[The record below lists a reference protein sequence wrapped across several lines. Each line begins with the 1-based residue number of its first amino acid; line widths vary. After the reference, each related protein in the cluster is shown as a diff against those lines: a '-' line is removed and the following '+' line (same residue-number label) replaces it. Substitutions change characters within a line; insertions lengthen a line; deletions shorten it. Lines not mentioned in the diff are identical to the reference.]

1 MVLLTKLTDDLN
13 IIALLDNEPN
23 DVGGLSA
30 EELKAKFDEG
40 SLLIQKY
47 INEVLIPELAGEN
60 GAANIGITTVPALT
74 GAETVQAALEAIERQ
89 MAEMTQGAV
98 ADNSIITQKLADG
111 AVTDAKLADAAVTA
125 KKLAKGAVESAA
137 IAELAVLTAK
147 LADKAVT
154 AAKLADK
161 AVIRR
166 CIGDNAVGNS
176 QLGEKCVGSSNVDD
190 LAIPARCL
198 AAEAVET
205 AKIKNAAV
213 TSAKLAADAKDII
226 LTNTAVAVGAFT
238 NDTANENFGIK
249 CTIPVASATA
259 AMIPEIVFTDAIVE
273 EIGPSINAQTLDGAI
288 MFRCE
293 SKPKAAIVIPTII
306 LRRLGSTG
314 SAGGGAS
321 SAYETYT
328 GAYEVEPAATA
339 QTLPTKDKL
348 LNDDIGISGVPTSTT
363 TNLGGGKTV
372 NIGG

>member
-1 MVLLTKLTDDLN
+1 MVQLTRLTDDLN

-40 SLLIQKY
+40 NLVIQKY

-74 GAETVQAALEAIERQ
+74 GAETVQAALEAIEQQ

-98 ADNSIITQKLADG
+98 ADGSIT
-111 AVTDAKLADAAVTA
+111 TAKLAELTVTAAKLAKAAVTA
-125 KKLAKGAVESAA
+125 DKLAKNAVESWALA
-137 IAELAVLTAK
+137 DLAVLTAK

-166 CIGDNAVGNS
+166 CIGDKAVGS
-176 QLGEKCVGSSNVDD
+176 AQLGDKCVGADNIDD
-190 LAIPARCL
+190 LAVPGRC
-198 AAEAVET
+198 
-205 AKIKNAAV
+205 IMNGAV
-213 TSAKLAADAKDII
+213 TSAKLAEDAKDTI
-226 LTNTAVAVGAFT
+226 LTNTTVALGAFT

-259 AMIPEIVFTDAIVE
+259 SMIPEIVFTDAIVE
-273 EIGPSINAQTLDGAI
+273 EISPSINAQTSDGAI
-288 MFRCE
+288 TFCCE

-306 LRRLGSTG
+306 LRRPGSVG
-314 SAGGGAS
+314 SAGGGTSA
-321 SAYETYT
+321 AYETYT
-328 GAYEVEPAATA
+328 GAYEVEPIATA

-348 LNDDIGISGVPTSTT
+348 LNNDIDISGVPMSTT
-363 TNLGGGKTV
+363 TNSGGGKTV

>member
-40 SLLIQKY
+40 SLIIQKY

-98 ADNSIITQKLADG
+98 ADSSIITQKLADG
-111 AVTDAKLADAAVTA
+111 AVAEAKLADAAVTA
-125 KKLAKGAVESAA
+125 KKLAEGAVASAA
-137 IAELAVLTAK
+137 IAELAILTAK

-161 AVIRR
+161 AVVRR
-166 CIGDNAVGNS
+166 CIGDNAVGHA
-176 QLGEKCVGSSNVDD
+176 QLGEKCVGASNVDD

-213 TSAKLAADAKDII
+213 TAAKLAADAKDIV
-226 LTNTAVAVGAFT
+226 LTDVAVALDAFAEDAT
-238 NDTANENFGIK
+238 GGDFGIK
-249 CTIPVASATA
+249 CTISTPSATA
-259 AMIPEIVFTDAIVE
+259 AMTPEIVFTDSIVE
-273 EIGPSINAQTLDGAI
+273 GIGPSINAQTSDGVI
-288 MFRCE
+288 TFYCE
-293 SKPKAAIVIPTII
+293 SKPEAAIVIPTII
-306 LRRLGSTG
+306 LRRPGSVG
-314 SAGGGAS
+314 SAGGGTSA
-321 SAYETYT
+321 AYETYT
-328 GAYEVEPAATA
+328 GAYEVEPIATA

-348 LNDDIGISGVPTSTT
+348 LSDDVNVSGVPLSTT
-363 TNLGGGKTV
+363 TNSGGGKTV

>member
-98 ADNSIITQKLADG
+98 ADSSIITQKLADG
-111 AVTDAKLADAAVTA
+111 AVTEAKLADAAVTA
-125 KKLAKGAVESAA
+125 KKLAEGAVASAA
-137 IAELAVLTAK
+137 IAELAILTAK

-166 CIGDNAVGNS
+166 CIGDNAVGNA
-176 QLGEKCVGSSNVDD
+176 QLGEKCVGAGNIDD
-190 LAIPARCL
+190 LAVPGRC
-198 AAEAVET
+198 
-205 AKIKNAAV
+205 IMNGAV
-213 TSAKLAADAKDII
+213 TSAKLAEDAKDII
-226 LTNTAVAVGAFT
+226 LTNATVALGAFT

-259 AMIPEIVFTDAIVE
+259 AMIPEIVFTDSIVE
-273 EIGPSINAQTLDGAI
+273 EISPSINAQTSDGAI
-288 MFRCE
+288 TFYCE

-306 LRRLGSTG
+306 LRRPGSVG
-314 SAGGGAS
+314 SAGSGTSA
-321 SAYETYT
+321 AYETYT
-328 GAYEVEPAATA
+328 GAYEVEPIATA

-348 LNDDIGISGVPTSTT
+348 LNDDVNVSGVPLSTT
-363 TNLGGGKTV
+363 TNSGGGKTV
-372 NIGG
+372 SIGG

>member
-1 MVLLTKLTDDLN
+1 MVLLTKLTDDLH

-40 SLLIQKY
+40 SLIIQAY

-98 ADNSIITQKLADG
+98 ADSSIITQKLADG
-111 AVTDAKLADAAVTA
+111 AVTEAKLADAAVTA
-125 KKLAKGAVESAA
+125 KKLAEGAVASAA
-137 IAELAVLTAK
+137 IAELAILTAK

-166 CIGDNAVGNS
+166 CIGDNAVGHA
-176 QLGEKCVGSSNVDD
+176 QLGEKCVGASNVDD

-213 TSAKLAADAKDII
+213 TAAKLAADAKDII
-226 LTNTAVAVGAFT
+226 LTNTTVALGAFT

-249 CTIPVASATA
+249 CTIPVAGATA

-273 EIGPSINAQTLDGAI
+273 EISPSINAQTSDGAI
-288 MFRCE
+288 TFCCE

-306 LRRLGSTG
+306 LRRPGSVG
-314 SAGGGAS
+314 SAGGGTS
-321 SAYETYT
+321 STYEAYT
-328 GAYEVEPAATA
+328 GAYEVEPIATA

-348 LNDDIGISGVPTSTT
+348 LNDDVNVSGVPLSTT
-363 TNLGGGKTV
+363 TNSGGGKTV
-372 NIGG
+372 SIGG